1 MLYFAYGSNLN
12 HAQMKR
18 RCKSS
23 RYQKKTYLKNYKL
36 SFCWNGSPVK
46 LEGKANVVK
55 KTGAKIPGGLWKISF
70 KDEKMLDRC
79 EGYPNVYTKKY
90 FKLNKKKVLFY
101 ILNRKCEPKRP
112 KREYVNTMVQ
122 GYKDCNLDIKY
133 LKRRLIHYSITF

>member
-79 EGYPNVYTKKY
+79 EGYP
-90 FKLNKKKVLFY
+90 
-101 ILNRKCEPKRP
+101 R
-112 KREYVNTMVQ
+112 
-122 GYKDCNLDIKY
+122 
-133 LKRRLIHYSITF
+133 